1 MSKSDDPERLLAE
14 ALRAQA
20 VSTPVNMPE
29 LPDVLR
35 AEQSEAAPEP
45 TAEPKTA
52 VAPAAAAETGAVEV
66 LTEEMML
73 RELTSGPVTGELATL
88 RIDQTHHVE
97 TERFSPLDNVYGPMG
112 SGPGFG
118 LLSGTEVGS
127 TVGPPIGEYDHL
139 NPNAPVNTVPTA
151 KMPTQRGQV
160 SWWLI
165 LLFALLLGLA
175 GGAVAGMLSM
185 L

>member
-1 MSKSDDPERLLAE
+1 VELVSKSDDPELLLAE

-20 VSTPVNMPE
+20 VSTPVNLPE

-35 AEQSEAAPEP
+35 AEQAEAAPKPEL
-45 TAEPKTA
+45 
-52 VAPAAAAETGAVEV
+52 AAKETSGSSV

-97 TERFSPLDNVYGPMG
+97 TERFSPLENVFGPMG

-118 LLSGTEVGS
+118 LVSGTEVGS
-127 TVGPPIGEYDHL
+127 TVGPPVGEFDHL
-139 NPNAPVNTVPTA
+139 NPNAPANTMSTT
-151 KMPTQRGQV
+151 KLPTQRGQV
-160 SWWLI
+160 SAWLI

-175 GGAVAGMLSM
+175 GGSVAGMLSM